1 MNGYCYFILGI
12 LVLAAGYFTYGRVLE
27 RIFRPDASRQ
37 TPAVACTDGVDY
49 VVMPRWRV
57 FLIQLLNIAGLGPIF
72 GAVMGVLYG
81 PAALLW
87 IVFGCILGGM
97 AHDYFSGMISLRH
110 KGENLPEILGRYLGN
125 QAQWISRAV
134 CIVFSVLVG
143 VVFAVGPAAIL
154 SPMTGWSVSAWVWII
169 FGYYFLATI
178 LPIQAIMGKVYPLFS
193 VALII
198 MVMGI
203 LGVMLLA
210 PVADSMPAWMHLP
223 RMEVLPDLDFFHN
236 RHPADFPLFPVMF
249 ITIACG
255 AISGFHSLVSSG
267 TSSKT
272 VENEKDMLKVGY
284 GAMILESLLA
294 VLALCVAGAAA
305 AADGTPAAGTPF
317 QIFSRGV
324 AGFFEM
330 FGVPVYVAT
339 VFMTMC
345 VSALALTSLDAVA
358 RIGRMSF
365 QELFSVDDMEH
376 AEGWRK
382 LLCNVY
388 FSTIITLVFGFILTK
403 IGYANIWPLFGSA
416 NQLLS
421 ALVLATLCVFL
432 KVTGRNNKMIFP
444 PLIIMLCVTFT
455 ALVQRLIAMVKAIST
470 AASVTIPA
478 GETTW
483 GAVFIANGLQLILA
497 ILLIVLGL
505 NIVVHSFKAYQK
517 AEQNS
522 EVKA

>member
-1 MNGYCYFILGI
+1 MNGQPVHEMAGPFSNMNGYCYFILGI

-110 KGENLPEILGRYLGN
+110 KGENLPEILGRYLGS

-134 CIVFSVLVG
+134 CIVFSVLGG

-210 PVADSMPAWMHLP
+210 PFADSMPAWMHLP

-255 AISGFHSLVSSG
+255 AVSGFHATQSPLMARCL
-267 TSSKT
+267 KT
-272 VENEKDMLKVGY
+272 EREGLPVFG
-284 GAMILESLLA
+284 GAMITEGIIA
-294 VLALCVAGAAA
+294 FIWAAA
-305 AADGTPAAGTPF
+305 ALTFYGSPEALGG
-317 QIFSRGV
+317 
-324 AGFFEM
+324 
-330 FGVPVYVAT
+330 AT
-339 VFMTMC
+339 ANGKAP
-345 VSALALTSLDAVA
+345 ALAIQTISESWMGSVGSILVM
-358 RIGRMSF
+358 IGVVILPISTGDGALRVTRLMIADCFKLS
-365 QELFSVDDMEH
+365 QEQLSRRLMI
-376 AEGWRK
+376 A
-382 LLCNVY
+382 
-388 FSTIITLVFGFILTK
+388 I
-403 IGYANIWPLFGSA
+403 PLFAAAIAVSSMDYAVIWQYFGWA
-416 NQLLS
+416 NQLL
-421 ALVLATLCVFL
+421 AAATLWAVSIYLRSKNRCCWPAAAPAAFLSLVVFQYL
-432 KVTGRNNKMIFP
+432 FSSPEMCGFSEE
-444 PLIIMLCVTFT
+444 
-455 ALVQRLIAMVKAIST
+455 ASLIARALLTAVIGVLCLFRGSGLEKADEPS
-470 AASVTIPA
+470 
-478 GETTW
+478 
-483 GAVFIANGLQLILA
+483 L
-497 ILLIVLGL
+497 
-505 NIVVHSFKAYQK
+505 
-517 AEQNS
+517 
-522 EVKA
+522 

>member
-12 LVLAAGYFTYGRVLE
+12 LALAVGYFTYGRVLE

-110 KGENLPEILGRYLGN
+110 KGENLPEILGRYLGR

-154 SPMTGWSVSAWVWII
+154 SPMTGWSVSAWVWMI

-210 PVADSMPAWMHLP
+210 PFADSMPAWMHLP

-255 AISGFHSLVSSG
+255 AVSGFHATQSPLMARCL
-267 TSSKT
+267 KT
-272 VENEKDMLKVGY
+272 EREGLPVFG
-284 GAMILESLLA
+284 GAMITEGIIAFIWAAAALTFYGSPEALGAATANGKAPALAIQMISESWMGHVGSILVMVGVVILPISTGGRRPAGHAPDDCGLLQAEPGATEPPPDDRHPPLCRSHCRKQHGLRHHLA
-294 VLALCVAGAAA
+294 VLRLGQPAPGRRHPLGRLHLPAQQKPLLLDGRRSRRLPEPGGA
-305 AADGTPAAGTPF
+305 P
-317 QIFSRGV
+317 
-324 AGFFEM
+324 
-330 FGVPVYVAT
+330 VPV
-339 VFMTMC
+339 
-345 VSALALTSLDAVA
+345 LQP
-358 RIGRMSF
+358 G
-365 QELFSVDDMEH
+365 
-376 AEGWRK
+376 
-382 LLCNVY
+382 NVR
-388 FSTIITLVFGFILTK
+388 V
-403 IGYANIWPLFGSA
+403 
-416 NQLLS
+416 QL
-421 ALVLATLCVFL
+421 
-432 KVTGRNNKMIFP
+432 
-444 PLIIMLCVTFT
+444 
-455 ALVQRLIAMVKAIST
+455 
-470 AASVTIPA
+470 
-478 GETTW
+478 
-483 GAVFIANGLQLILA
+483 
-497 ILLIVLGL
+497 
-505 NIVVHSFKAYQK
+505 
-517 AEQNS
+517 
-522 EVKA
+522 

>member
-110 KGENLPEILGRYLGN
+110 KGENLPEILGRYLGS

-154 SPMTGWSVSAWVWII
+154 APMTGWSVSAWVWII

-198 MVMGI
+198 MVVGI

-210 PVADSMPAWMHLP
+210 PFAEFMPYWMHIP
-223 RMEVLPDLDFFHN
+223 SMEVLPDLDFFHN

-255 AISGFHSLVSSG
+255 AVSGFHATQSPLMARCL
-267 TSSKT
+267 KT
-272 VENEKDMLKVGY
+272 EQEGLPVFG
-284 GAMILESLLA
+284 GAMITEGIIA
-294 VLALCVAGAAA
+294 FIWAAA
-305 AADGTPAAGTPF
+305 ALTFYGTPEALGAATANGKAP
-317 QIFSRGV
+317 
-324 AGFFEM
+324 
-330 FGVPVYVAT
+330 
-339 VFMTMC
+339 
-345 VSALALTSLDAVA
+345 ALAIQMISESWMGHVGSILVWSAWSSSPSA
-358 RIGRMSF
+358 RGTAPCGS
-365 QELFSVDDMEH
+365 H
-376 AEGWRK
+376 A
-382 LLCNVY
+382 
-388 FSTIITLVFGFILTK
+388 
-403 IGYANIWPLFGSA
+403 
-416 NQLLS
+416 
-421 ALVLATLCVFL
+421 
-432 KVTGRNNKMIFP
+432 
-444 PLIIMLCVTFT
+444 
-455 ALVQRLIAMVKAIST
+455 
-470 AASVTIPA
+470 
-478 GETTW
+478 
-483 GAVFIANGLQLILA
+483 
-497 ILLIVLGL
+497 
-505 NIVVHSFKAYQK
+505 
-517 AEQNS
+517 
-522 EVKA
+522 

>member
-110 KGENLPEILGRYLGN
+110 KGENLPEILGRYLGS

-210 PVADSMPAWMHLP
+210 PFADFMPAWMHLP

-255 AISGFHSLVSSG
+255 AVSGFHATQSPLMARCLKLSL
-267 TSSKT
+267 
-272 VENEKDMLKVGY
+272 
-284 GAMILESLLA
+284 IH
-294 VLALCVAGAAA
+294 
-305 AADGTPAAGTPF
+305 
-317 QIFSRGV
+317 I
-324 AGFFEM
+324 
-330 FGVPVYVAT
+330 
-339 VFMTMC
+339 
-345 VSALALTSLDAVA
+345 
-358 RIGRMSF
+358 
-365 QELFSVDDMEH
+365 
-376 AEGWRK
+376 
-382 LLCNVY
+382 
-388 FSTIITLVFGFILTK
+388 
-403 IGYANIWPLFGSA
+403 
-416 NQLLS
+416 
-421 ALVLATLCVFL
+421 
-432 KVTGRNNKMIFP
+432 
-444 PLIIMLCVTFT
+444 
-455 ALVQRLIAMVKAIST
+455 
-470 AASVTIPA
+470 
-478 GETTW
+478 
-483 GAVFIANGLQLILA
+483 
-497 ILLIVLGL
+497 
-505 NIVVHSFKAYQK
+505 
-517 AEQNS
+517 
-522 EVKA
+522 

>member
-12 LVLAAGYFTYGRVLE
+12 LALAVGYFTYGRVLE

-87 IVFGCILGGM
+87 IVFGCIRL
-97 AHDYFSGMISLRH
+97 L
-110 KGENLPEILGRYLGN
+110 LC
-125 QAQWISRAV
+125 AV
-134 CIVFSVLVG
+134 ALIACIVFSVLVG

-154 SPMTGWSVSAWVWII
+154 SPMTGWSVSAWVWMI

-210 PVADSMPAWMHLP
+210 PFADSMPAWMHLP

-255 AISGFHSLVSSG
+255 AVSGFHATQSPLMARCL
-267 TSSKT
+267 KT
-272 VENEKDMLKVGY
+272 EREGLPVFG
-284 GAMILESLLA
+284 GAMITEGIIA
-294 VLALCVAGAAA
+294 FIWAAA
-305 AADGTPAAGTPF
+305 ALTFYGSPEALGAATANGKAP
-317 QIFSRGV
+317 
-324 AGFFEM
+324 
-330 FGVPVYVAT
+330 
-339 VFMTMC
+339 
-345 VSALALTSLDAVA
+345 ALAIQTISESWMGSVGSILVM
-358 RIGRMSF
+358 IGVVILPISTGDGALRVTRLMIADSF
-365 QELFSVDDMEH
+365 KLSQEQLSRRLMI
-376 AEGWRK
+376 A
-382 LLCNVY
+382 
-388 FSTIITLVFGFILTK
+388 I
-403 IGYANIWPLFGSA
+403 PLFAAAIAVSSMDYAVIWQYFGWA
-416 NQLLS
+416 NQLL
-421 ALVLATLCVFL
+421 AAATLWAVSIYLRSKNRCCWPAAAPAAFLSLVVFQYL
-432 KVTGRNNKMIFP
+432 FSSSEMCGFSEE
-444 PLIIMLCVTFT
+444 
-455 ALVQRLIAMVKAIST
+455 ASLIASVLLT
-470 AASVTIPA
+470 AVIGVLCLFRGS
-478 GETTW
+478 
-483 GAVFIANGLQLILA
+483 GLE
-497 ILLIVLGL
+497 
-505 NIVVHSFKAYQK
+505 K
-517 AEQNS
+517 AEEPS
-522 EVKA
+522 L

>member
-1 MNGYCYFILGI
+1 MNGQPVHEMAGPFSNMNGYCYFILGI

-110 KGENLPEILGRYLGN
+110 KGENLPEILGRYLGS

-210 PVADSMPAWMHLP
+210 PVADFMPAWMHLP

-255 AISGFHSLVSSG
+255 AVSGFHATQSPLMARCL
-267 TSSKT
+267 KT
-272 VENEKDMLKVGY
+272 EREGLPVFG
-284 GAMILESLLA
+284 GAMITEGIIA
-294 VLALCVAGAAA
+294 FIWAAA
-305 AADGTPAAGTPF
+305 ALTFYGSPEALGGATANGKAPAWP
-317 QIFSRGV
+317 SRR
-324 AGFFEM
+324 F
-330 FGVPVYVAT
+330 PNP
-339 VFMTMC
+339 
-345 VSALALTSLDAVA
+345 
-358 RIGRMSF
+358 
-365 QELFSVDDMEH
+365 
-376 AEGWRK
+376 GWE
-382 LLCNVY
+382 
-388 FSTIITLVFGFILTK
+388 
-403 IGYANIWPLFGSA
+403 
-416 NQLLS
+416 
-421 ALVLATLCVFL
+421 
-432 KVTGRNNKMIFP
+432 
-444 PLIIMLCVTFT
+444 
-455 ALVQRLIAMVKAIST
+455 
-470 AASVTIPA
+470 ASVPS
-478 GETTW
+478 W
-483 GAVFIANGLQLILA
+483 
-497 ILLIVLGL
+497 
-505 NIVVHSFKAYQK
+505 S
-517 AEQNS
+517 
-522 EVKA
+522 

>member
-12 LVLAAGYFTYGRVLE
+12 LALAVGYFTYGRVLE

-210 PVADSMPAWMHLP
+210 PFADSMPAWMHLP

-255 AISGFHSLVSSG
+255 AVSGFHATQSPLMARCL
-267 TSSKT
+267 KT
-272 VENEKDMLKVGY
+272 EREGLPVFG
-284 GAMILESLLA
+284 GAMITEGIIA
-294 VLALCVAGAAA
+294 FIWAAA
-305 AADGTPAAGTPF
+305 ALTFYGSPEALGAATANGKAP
-317 QIFSRGV
+317 
-324 AGFFEM
+324 
-330 FGVPVYVAT
+330 
-339 VFMTMC
+339 
-345 VSALALTSLDAVA
+345 ALAIQTISESWMGSVGSILVM
-358 RIGRMSF
+358 IGVVILPISTGDGALRVTRLMIADSF
-365 QELFSVDDMEH
+365 KLSQEQLSRRLMI
-376 AEGWRK
+376 A
-382 LLCNVY
+382 
-388 FSTIITLVFGFILTK
+388 I
-403 IGYANIWPLFGSA
+403 PLFAAAIAVSSMDYAVIWQYFGWA
-416 NQLLS
+416 NQLL
-421 ALVLATLCVFL
+421 AAATLWAVSIYLRSKNRCCWPAAAPPPHPSQVVIPKHLNNTEKFGL
-432 KVTGRNNKMIFP
+432 K
-444 PLIIMLCVTFT
+444 
-455 ALVQRLIAMVKAIST
+455 
-470 AASVTIPA
+470 
-478 GETTW
+478 
-483 GAVFIANGLQLILA
+483 
-497 ILLIVLGL
+497 
-505 NIVVHSFKAYQK
+505 
-517 AEQNS
+517 
-522 EVKA
+522 